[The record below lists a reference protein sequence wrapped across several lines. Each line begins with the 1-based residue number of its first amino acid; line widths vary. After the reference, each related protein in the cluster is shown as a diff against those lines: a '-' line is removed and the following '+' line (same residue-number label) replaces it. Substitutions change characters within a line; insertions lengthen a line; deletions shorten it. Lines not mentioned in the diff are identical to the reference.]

1 MQDANLACPD
11 LNGVV
16 DKISHALQCLIAPH
30 SSHIDFL
37 LKVYLLLMH
46 IVSGLGA
53 DERAF
58 LDFPFDLAFAYL
70 FQLLQLNRAFD
81 HPECYYGLLSL

>member
-1 MQDANLACPD
+1 
-11 LNGVV
+11 
-16 DKISHALQCLIAPH
+16 
-30 SSHIDFL
+30 
-37 LKVYLLLMH
+37 MH

-70 FQLLQLNRAFD
+70 FKLLKLNRAYD
-81 HPECYYGLLSL
+81 NPE